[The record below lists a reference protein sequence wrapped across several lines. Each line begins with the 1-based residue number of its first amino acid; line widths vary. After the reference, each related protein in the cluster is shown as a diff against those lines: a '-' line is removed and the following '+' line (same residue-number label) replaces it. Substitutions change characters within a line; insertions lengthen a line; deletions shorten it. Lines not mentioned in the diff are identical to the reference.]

1 MRVDE
6 KEKEPDAGQI
16 GDLSPDEYQ
25 RMNDKEKDAA
35 IERSIIRLQTKIR
48 NILYLA
54 DLEKKKEKARTRE
67 QDAAK
72 EKNGGKRKE

>member
-1 MRVDE
+1 MRVEE
-6 KEKEPDAGQI
+6 KNKESDAGQL
-16 GDLSPDEYQ
+16 GALSPDEYQ

-54 DLEKKKEKARTRE
+54 EMEKKKEKERLRE
-67 QDAAK
+67 LEAAQ
-72 EKNGGKRKE
+72 EKNKGKPKE